1 MPRLESIIVDLV
13 IYLVLLLATTLLTM
27 TGLYIQ
33 SLILG
38 LLITVLHTHMQCWY
52 TIWIRP
58 NAIKVAT
65 LIAAIIIW
73 FW

>member
-1 MPRLESIIVDLV
+1 MPRLEDIIVDLV

-27 TGLYIQ
+27 IGLYIQ
-33 SLILG
+33 SLTLG
-38 LLITVLHTHMQCWY
+38 LLITVLHTHIKYWY
-52 TIWIRP
+52 IIWIRP

-73 FW
+73 FS